1 LYYIENILDKL
12 NDILDSATSI
22 LGPNF
27 GYPSKV
33 MGEDPYAALY
43 SDSDSDSYT
52 PATHVEDLFQEIYGH
67 ENIKALMNM
76 ALRSEKSVHVLLT
89 SPPGMAKTQFLL
101 AIRNTFENESCF
113 VVGSNST
120 KKGIID
126 LLFENRPHTLLIDE
140 LETMSYDTQESLL
153 NLMETG
159 IISETKKTYNR
170 EMQLDNIK
178 VFATSNDTKNLLS
191 PLLSRFIVLIIP
203 PYTDEEFIEI
213 AVQRLTNEEGIS
225 EELAIEIAKQ
235 VIQKMDRKD
244 LRDCIKVAR
253 IARTLEEVAS
263 IISIMK

>member
-12 NDILDSATSI
+12 NDILDSAASI

-27 GYPSKV
+27 GYHSKV
-33 MGEDPYAALY
+33 IGEDTYAALY

-52 PATHVEDLFQEIYGH
+52 SATHIEDLFREIYGH
-67 ENIKALMNM
+67 ENIKAIMNM
-76 ALRSEKSVHVLLT
+76 ALRSKKSVHVLLT

-126 LLFENRPHTLLIDE
+126 LLFENRPYALLIDE

-159 IISETKKTYNR
+159 IISETKRHTGKC
-170 EMQLDNIK
+170 
-178 VFATSNDTKNLLS
+178 S
-191 PLLSRFIVLIIP
+191 
-203 PYTDEEFIEI
+203 
-213 AVQRLTNEEGIS
+213 
-225 EELAIEIAKQ
+225 
-235 VIQKMDRKD
+235 
-244 LRDCIKVAR
+244 
-253 IARTLEEVAS
+253 
-263 IISIMK
+263 

>member
-1 LYYIENILDKL
+1 LHYIENILDKL
-12 NDILDSATSI
+12 NAILDSATSI

-43 SDSDSDSYT
+43 SDSDSYSYSYT

-67 ENIKALMNM
+67 ENIKAIMNM

-89 SPPGMAKTQFLL
+89 SPSGMAKTQFLL
-101 AIRNTFENESCF
+101 AIRNTLENESCF

-126 LLFENRPHTLLIDE
+126 LLFENRPRTLLIDE

-159 IISETKKTYNR
+159 II
-170 EMQLDNIK
+170 
-178 VFATSNDTKNLLS
+178 
-191 PLLSRFIVLIIP
+191 
-203 PYTDEEFIEI
+203 
-213 AVQRLTNEEGIS
+213 
-225 EELAIEIAKQ
+225 
-235 VIQKMDRKD
+235 
-244 LRDCIKVAR
+244 
-253 IARTLEEVAS
+253 
-263 IISIMK
+263 